1 MGIILMMASGSSDR
15 HWPLVLFSKSET
27 VVTPWERSKSTISAG
42 ALCSTLMLV
51 KMIPRI
57 VQFENAECILGKRS
71 LANFAP

>member
-15 HWPLVLFSKSET
+15 HWPLVVFSKSVT
-27 VVTPWERSKSTISAG
+27 VTPRERSNSTISAG
-42 ALCSTLMLV
+42 ALCSTFMLV

-71 LANFAP
+71 FANFAL